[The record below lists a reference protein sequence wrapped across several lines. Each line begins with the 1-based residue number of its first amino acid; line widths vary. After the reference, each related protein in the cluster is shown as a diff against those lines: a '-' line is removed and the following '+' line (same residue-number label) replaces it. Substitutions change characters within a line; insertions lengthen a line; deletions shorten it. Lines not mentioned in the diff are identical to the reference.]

1 MQESELIKKAK
12 KGDIAAFE
20 ELVRL
25 HEKKV
30 YTIAYKYMGNYEDA
44 GDITQETF
52 IKAYQVIETFRG
64 EASFGTWVYRI
75 AANKALDELRK
86 RKKFQIT
93 SLEEEIELEAGSVSK
108 EIAAEDATPEEY
120 YLQQE
125 TGQYL
130 QQLLNEMR
138 EEYKVVIIMREVEGR
153 TYEEMAKALDCS
165 LGTVKS
171 RLSRARNH
179 LKEKIMQDRREQ
191 LRYGR

>member
-108 EIAAEDATPEEY
+108 EIAAEDVTPEEY
-120 YLQQE
+120 YLQQQ
-125 TGQYL
+125 T
-130 QQLLNEMR
+130 
-138 EEYKVVIIMREVEGR
+138 
-153 TYEEMAKALDCS
+153 
-165 LGTVKS
+165 
-171 RLSRARNH
+171 H
-179 LKEKIMQDRREQ
+179 LISG
-191 LRYGR
+191 L

>member
-1 MQESELIKKAK
+1 MQESELINKAK

-52 IKAYQVIETFRG
+52 IKAYQVINTFRG
-64 EASFGTWVYRI
+64 EASFATWISRI

-86 RKKFQIT
+86 RKRFQTT

-125 TGQYL
+125 TGEYL
-130 QQLLNEMR
+130 QHLLDEMR

-153 TYEEMAKALDCS
+153 TYEEIAEALACS

-191 LRYGR
+191 LQYGR

>member
-108 EIAAEDATPEEY
+108 EIAAEDVTPEEY

>member
-108 EIAAEDATPEEY
+108 EIAGEDATPEEY

-125 TGQYL
+125 TGEYL

-153 TYEEMAKALDCS
+153 TYEEIAKALDCS

>member
-93 SLEEEIELEAGSVSK
+93 YNHIQIQKMSK
-108 EIAAEDATPEEY
+108 
-120 YLQQE
+120 L
-125 TGQYL
+125 
-130 QQLLNEMR
+130 
-138 EEYKVVIIMREVEGR
+138 
-153 TYEEMAKALDCS
+153 
-165 LGTVKS
+165 
-171 RLSRARNH
+171 
-179 LKEKIMQDRREQ
+179 
-191 LRYGR
+191 